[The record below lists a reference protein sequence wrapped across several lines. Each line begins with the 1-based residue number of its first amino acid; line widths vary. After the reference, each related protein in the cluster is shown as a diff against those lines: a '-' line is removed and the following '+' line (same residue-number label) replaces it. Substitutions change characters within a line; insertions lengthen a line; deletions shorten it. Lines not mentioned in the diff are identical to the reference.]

1 MFIMGVAVLLFVTE
15 WLPVD
20 LVAILLM
27 LSLVL
32 SGVITPEEG
41 VAGFSNSAT
50 LTVAFMFVLSAAL
63 LKTGALQYVGPRL
76 ADVFRKSYT
85 GGLML
90 MMLAVALISAFIN
103 NTPVVAIFIP
113 VIMKV
118 AKISGQSPSK
128 LLIPLSYASIF
139 GGTCSLIGTSTN
151 ILVSGIAEK
160 SGLEPFSMFLLTP
173 VGGLL
178 LIAGILY
185 MVFIGIR
192 ILPGH
197 EAESNLEQKFGVRD
211 YLAEIEL
218 GAEADSVEKKIME
231 APLVRQLDLDIIE
244 VRRAN
249 GNRHYLPQGD
259 LVLKA
264 GDVLKVRCN
273 MDKLLLLKEKEQ
285 LKATASIR
293 INDNHFTD
301 KNTSLVELV
310 IMSKSE
316 FEGKTLRQLDFRR
329 KYRAAPLAIKH
340 REEVLHERLQD
351 VPLQP
356 GDIILA
362 EVKTHYLDN
371 LKEQEKQQESPFI
384 VLSEAGTTEF
394 NRKKFYKVAAIGSA
408 VILAA
413 TFNVLPIMI
422 AVIAGAALLVLTGC
436 LDMKD
441 FYHAIEW
448 KVVFLLAGALSLGVA
463 MENSGLAGTIAG
475 GLVEQL
481 GPWGPAAILSGLY
494 LVTSAL
500 TEMMSNN
507 ATAALVAPIAI
518 AMAASLG
525 VSPLP
530 FLLAVTFAASASFM
544 TPVGYQTN
552 TMIYAAGQYKF
563 RDFLKVGTFL
573 NLLFWLL
580 ASFLIPFF
588 FPF

>member
-1 MFIMGVAVLLFVTE
+1 MGAAVLLFVTE
-15 WLPVD
+15 WLPAD

-27 LSLVL
+27 VSLVF

-76 ADVFRKSYT
+76 GQVFQKSYI
-85 GGLML
+85 GGLVL
-90 MMLAVALISAFIN
+90 MMLSVALISAFIN

-118 AKISGQSPSK
+118 AKVSGQSPSK

-197 EAESNLEQKFGVRD
+197 QSEGNLEQKFGVRD

-218 GAEADSVEKKIME
+218 GAQADSVEKKIME

-273 MDKLLLLKEKEQ
+273 MDKMLLLKEKEQ
-285 LKATASIR
+285 LSSTASIR
-293 INDNHFTD
+293 INNNHFTD
-301 KNTSLVELV
+301 KNTTLVELV

-340 REEVLHERLQD
+340 REEVLHEKLQD

-371 LKEQEKQQESPFI
+371 LKEQEKQQQSPFI
-384 VLSEAGTTEF
+384 VLSEAGTSDF
-394 NRKKFYKVAAIGSA
+394 NRKKFYKVAAIGAA

-413 TFNVLPIMI
+413 TFNILPIMM
-422 AVIAGAALLVLTGC
+422 AVIAGAALFVLTGC

-448 KVVFLLAGALSLGVA
+448 KVVFLLAGALSLGAA
-463 MENSGLAGTIAG
+463 MENSGLASILAG

-481 GPWGPAAILSGLY
+481 GPWGPAAILSGIY
-494 LVTSAL
+494 LVTSML

-518 AMAASLG
+518 ATAASLG

-563 RDFLKVGTFL
+563 KDFLKVGTFL

>member
-1 MFIMGVAVLLFVTE
+1 MLLFVTE

-20 LVAILLM
+20 LVAILIM
-27 LSLVL
+27 ISLVF
-32 SGVITPEEG
+32 SGVISPEEG

-76 ADVFRKSYT
+76 AGVFRTSYT
-85 GGLML
+85 GGLIF

-113 VIMKV
+113 VIIQV
-118 AKISGQSPSK
+118 AQATGQSPSK

-151 ILVSGIAEK
+151 ILVSGIAEE
-160 SGLEPFSMFLLTP
+160 SGLEPFSMFLLSP
-173 VGGLL
+173 VGLLL

-185 MVFIGIR
+185 MVLLGVR
-192 ILPGH
+192 MLPDH
-197 EAESNLEQKFGVRD
+197 KTESSLEQKFGVRD

-218 GAEADSVEKKIME
+218 GEQAVSVQKKIME
-231 APLVRQLDLDIIE
+231 APLIRQLDLDVIE

-259 LVLKA
+259 LVLLA

-273 MDKLLLLKEKEQ
+273 MDKMLLLKEQAQMGPE
-285 LKATASIR
+285 ASMR
-293 INDNHFTD
+293 INNNYFTD
-301 KNTSLVELV
+301 KNTTLVELV
-310 IMSKSE
+310 ITSRSE

-329 KYRAAPLAIKH
+329 KYRAVPLAIKH
-340 REEVLHERLQD
+340 REEILHEKLQE
-351 VPLQP
+351 VALQP
-356 GDIILA
+356 GDLILA

-371 LKEQEKQQESPFI
+371 LKEMEKQQESPFI
-384 VLSEAGTTEF
+384 VLSEAGTTDF
-394 NRKKFYKVAAIGSA
+394 NRTNFYKVALIGA
-408 VILAA
+408 GVILAA
-413 TFNVLPIMI
+413 TFNIASIMMAI
-422 AVIAGAALLVLTGC
+422 IAGAALLVLTRC
-436 LDMKD
+436 ISMKD

-463 MENSGLAGTIAG
+463 MQKSGLAASIAG
-475 GLVEQL
+475 GLIENL
-481 GPWGPAAILSGLY
+481 GPWGPVAILSGLY
-494 LVTSAL
+494 LVTSML

-518 AMAASLG
+518 ATAASLG
-525 VSPLP
+525 VNPLP

-552 TMIYAAGQYKF
+552 TMIYSAGQYKF
-563 RDFLKVGTFL
+563 RDFLKVGTLL